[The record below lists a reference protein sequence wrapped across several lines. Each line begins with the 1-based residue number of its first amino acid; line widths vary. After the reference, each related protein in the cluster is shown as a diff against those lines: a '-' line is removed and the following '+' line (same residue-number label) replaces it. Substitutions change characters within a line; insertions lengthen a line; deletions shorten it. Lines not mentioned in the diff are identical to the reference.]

1 MILGR
6 KPVME
11 RQTTVRGPGPLT
23 HTAWICIIYA
33 VHSQRQTCKESPG
46 ARFSPDSAKQEP
58 GGVHSGRLHCR
69 CKARLSRA
77 QLRPLPALSPHQPSL
92 PLTASTAPSDICRCV
107 FTTSKGRVRVAA
119 TWSGGGSHH
128 GVKEECAGGERKWL
142 WVKRKENMAP
152 RTAQSELRT
161 AQMEHSK

>member
-1 MILGR
+1 MMAQEGAALMILGR

-119 TWSGGGSHH
+119 TWSGEDRAQLHSQALRGTNASQGRL
-128 GVKEECAGGERKWL
+128 RKAHRL
-142 WVKRKENMAP
+142 PGRHCNV
-152 RTAQSELRT
+152 L
-161 AQMEHSK
+161 